1 MYDDD
6 VRIRPAKPEDAE
18 ELADIAWRSKSYWDY
33 PPEMMEL
40 FRGQLTIKQDF
51 IERNPTYLIE
61 HEETEKIAGFYA
73 LQKKDGRWWIEHLWV
88 VPDEIGTG
96 LGSKLFL
103 HACEITETM
112 GAEELYITS
121 DPNAEEFYVHMGAER
136 LGERESPKVPERR
149 LPILRIKL

>member
-61 HEETEKIAGFYA
+61 HE
-73 LQKKDGRWWIEHLWV
+73 
-88 VPDEIGTG
+88 
-96 LGSKLFL
+96 
-103 HACEITETM
+103 
-112 GAEELYITS
+112 
-121 DPNAEEFYVHMGAER
+121 
-136 LGERESPKVPERR
+136 
-149 LPILRIKL
+149 